1 MAQGVPDVRRWRLVG
16 RVVKPR
22 LRWNG
27 IIWARRDRLRD
38 AWRYWRAWYETT
50 IEWGVEAR
58 FYADHTAELL
68 PL

>member
-1 MAQGVPDVRRWRLVG
+1 M
-16 RVVKPR
+16 KPR